1 MDKVNIGSGH
11 YSSISQRDSLGTQMH
26 SKLLKELRRDQPSK
40 NTQKK
45 PDFFKTKKQ
54 RKIHRKENEN
64 SRKREKLKGNFE
76 INKFLKHEIIISA
89 ILQIQ
94 MRK

>member
-1 MDKVNIGSGH
+1 MDKVNIGGGH

-45 PDFFKTKKQ
+45 PDFFETKKQ
-54 RKIHRKENEN
+54 RKNTSKKLRKFE
-64 SRKREKLKGNFE
+64 KKGKLKGIFKINEFFE
-76 INKFLKHEIIISA
+76 A
-89 ILQIQ
+89 
-94 MRK
+94 